1 MKEYT
6 YTEYDREDMLA
17 LHNMTLEEV
26 EEVIKSLDRGYFN
39 RYVYPEMDDEFTT
52 YTEDEYNIYKIRVAL
67 RKVYEMLE
75 RKGERIK
82 WKEEQRYI

>member
-1 MKEYT
+1 MRE

-39 RYVYPEMDDEFTT
+39 KYLYPEMDDEFTT
-52 YTEDEYNIYKIRVAL
+52 YTEDEYNNYKIRIAL

-75 RKGERIK
+75 RKGERMK
-82 WKEEQRYI
+82 WKKEQRYI